1 MEKHAKHIVQ
11 TGITALSFADN
22 KIQITVGG
30 TEVKMLLAGDATKVW
45 VDGVLY
51 SRAGSPEIQVR
62 VAPVIY
68 TDLQFREVNWLLE
81 FKHYSKESAI
91 GDIADKYGFEKDN
104 FRRQYYKRKGPLM
117 GLEKPSEPTLTS
129 SDTMDI
135 TCRASSS

>member
-1 MEKHAKHIVQ
+1 MKKHAKHIAQ

-22 KIQITVGG
+22 KIQITVAG

-81 FKHYSKESAI
+81 
-91 GDIADKYGFEKDN
+91 
-104 FRRQYYKRKGPLM
+104 YYKRKGPLM
-117 GLEKPSEPTLTS
+117 GLEKRSEPTLTS